1 MRINFVVCLH
11 GSGATPNDGVP
22 DMTVISEI
30 DEYGIN
36 TNLKVRYKQGRIYVS
51 LNLSICLL
59 FECVIHGTFLC

>member
-1 MRINFVVCLH
+1 MRINFVVC
-11 GSGATPNDGVP
+11 SGATPNDGVP

-51 LNLSICLL
+51 LNLSISLL
-59 FECVIHGTFLC
+59 FDRV

>member
-1 MRINFVVCLH
+1 MRINFVVVLL

-51 LNLSICLL
+51 H
-59 FECVIHGTFLC
+59 FELIHLPPL